1 MALDNATTTKALQL
15 GCGVISTVGE
25 VFAQQFAGR
34 KAIIVADKTT
44 WHVAGAKVAE
54 ILARDG
60 IATCEP
66 YIFDE
71 PEMHAEW
78 KYIDRLDAVLAQT
91 DAVAIAVGSG
101 TINDTYSKCHQQ
113 QHPVPVLHCHAP
125 LSELLMYIHNRL

>member
-1 MALDNATTTKALQL
+1 MENRVTMALDNATTTKALQL
-15 GCGVISTVGE
+15 GCGVISTVGD

-66 YIFDE
+66 YIFD
-71 PEMHAEW
+71 
-78 KYIDRLDAVLAQT
+78 
-91 DAVAIAVGSG
+91 
-101 TINDTYSKCHQQ
+101 
-113 QHPVPVLHCHAP
+113 
-125 LSELLMYIHNRL
+125 